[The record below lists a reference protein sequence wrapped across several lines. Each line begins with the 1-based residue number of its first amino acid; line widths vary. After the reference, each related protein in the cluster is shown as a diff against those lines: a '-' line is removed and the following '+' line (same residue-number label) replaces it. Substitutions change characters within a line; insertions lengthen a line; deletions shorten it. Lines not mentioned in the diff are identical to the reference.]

1 MELLVD
7 DLLDCMAL
15 QATHIAFPD
24 LAFPVVMQLRR
35 FVNHSKDARTNR
47 ALSQLAEKVSPIFL
61 RGGGG
66 EGARIAHAF
75 CSTAPTA
82 SMVESTRLMDA
93 TPVGT
98 RAWAHWVESLNSHTS
113 WSRTA
118 GTLSGSGHRWT
129 LARKTRTKWYAGAEP
144 PLVGLGTST
153 VGFGSRV
160 ASGGGH
166 TDCPPY
172 NHRTRLQRVKF
183 ASRRRLC
190 RRTASR

>member
-66 EGARIAHAF
+66 RGRGSRMRFARRH
-75 CSTAPTA
+75 P
-82 SMVESTRLMDA
+82 R
-93 TPVGT
+93 
-98 RAWAHWVESLNSHTS
+98 RAW
-113 WSRTA
+113 SR
-118 GTLSGSGHRWT
+118 
-129 LARKTRTKWYAGAEP
+129 ARG
-144 PLVGLGTST
+144 
-153 VGFGSRV
+153 
-160 ASGGGH
+160 
-166 TDCPPY
+166 
-172 NHRTRLQRVKF
+172 
-183 ASRRRLC
+183 
-190 RRTASR
+190 